1 MVSVIVWMFRPARLV
16 AILAAL
22 ASAAAFGQGNLAE
35 TLAKAPPEIDE
46 ALRARIQQFIG
57 LLNQEKFRQAEALVA
72 EDSKDRYYNMDK
84 NRIDDFRL
92 IKIVYEDNYT
102 KAVVVGLRTADLPAS
117 APGTASTSGQIARIP
132 VTMRMYWKID
142 NSLWCWYLPP
152 EKEFLD
158 TPWGK
163 MRNPNYPGNKNKQ
176 GKADL
181 AAAQK
186 QAEDQVNAFMA
197 NTRAG
202 VKVDKQSLDF
212 SCEAPSEHQVEIT
225 NILPGAVKLKLEVG
239 EVKGLAFTLEK
250 ANLGP
255 NESTRLV
262 ARYSAPE
269 KLKRT
274 NLVNLVVRVEPTGQ
288 GIPITIHLNPPKS

>member
-1 MVSVIVWMFRPARLV
+1 MKRMFRPVRLTAV
-16 AILAAL
+16 LAVLASLAAY
-22 ASAAAFGQGNLAE
+22 GQGNLAE

-46 ALRARIQQFIG
+46 ALRARLQQFIG
-57 LLNQEKFRQAEALVA
+57 LLSQEKFRQAESLVA

-92 IKIVYEDNYT
+92 IKIAYEDDYT
-102 KAVVVGLRTADLPAS
+102 KAVVIGLRTADLPAT
-117 APGTASTSGQIARIP
+117 APGAASTSGQMARIP
-132 VTMRMYWKID
+132 VTMRMHWKIE
-142 NSLWCWYLPP
+142 NGLWCWYLPP

-163 MRNPNYPGNKNKQ
+163 MRNPNYPGNKNKR

-186 QAEDQVNAFMA
+186 QAEAQVNAFLA

-225 NILPGAVKLKLEVG
+225 NILPGSVKLKLEVG
-239 EVKGLAFTLEK
+239 EVKGLAFRLDKTD
-250 ANLGP
+250 LGP
-255 NESTRLV
+255 NESTRLT

-269 KLKRT
+269 KLTKS